1 MTDDVIAVVAPSP
14 ARRWLAV
21 ALLVALG
28 GLLLYLAFST
38 PPANLFLQAF
48 LVALGLGS
56 VVMGDRI
63 RRATETYVEL
73 TDEGLRDGTGRVLA
87 RMDEID
93 RVERGAFAFK
103 PSNGFLVHLK
113 KPGPR
118 AWQPGLWWRM
128 GRKLGIGGVTP
139 AGQAKFMADMIA
151 LRLRGGDPLG
161 FGLEDAADDA
171 KDAPKDSDKT

>member
-1 MTDDVIAVVAPSP
+1 MSDQVKTKAQDAVALVDEVNSVVLPDPSP
-14 ARRWLAV
+14 AED
-21 ALLVALG
+21 
-28 GLLLYLAFST
+28 
-38 PPANLFLQAF
+38 
-48 LVALGLGS
+48 
-56 VVMGDRI
+56 VVSLETASPEMSEEI
-63 RRATETYVEL
+63 R
-73 TDEGLRDGTGRVLA
+73 A

-113 KPGPR
+113 KPGHR

-171 KDAPKDSDKT
+171 KDDPKDSDKT